1 MDDSSYSG
9 YGGDKRIACPFF
21 VLDCLDEQ
29 VTFISFPVSGGRR
42 GSIMAKSEFYE
53 F

>member
-1 MDDSSYSG
+1 MDDSSYSR

-21 VLDCLDEQ
+21 VLDEQ